1 MNISTVKGVR
11 IEAIAACVPQNK
23 VDNLEFANTHFVEDM
38 SATLKALGVMERH
51 VAVKEETTSMDMCVA
66 AAQKIFA
73 EGGVKKEDIGAV
85 IFVTLTPDCLMPN
98 NSTYAQHLLGLGK
111 DVATLDINH
120 ACPGYVFGLWNA
132 ALIAQ
137 NIQKKVLLLDGD
149 INSKYV
155 SPWDKSTA
163 LLFGDAGTSTVVS
176 PDANAQDWHFTFM
189 SDGGNRDAIM
199 VRLGM
204 RYPIKEDYLK
214 YQTWEDGGKRRFID
228 MEMNGRA
235 VFDYVVDVVPEIA
248 NAFMEELE
256 TSAQEYDKLILHQAN
271 HFMLKKLA
279 KAIGFDHKTQMPICM
294 DKYGNTS
301 SVSIPLTISS
311 ELTEPVDHI
320 FMIGMGAGLAS
331 GIADLSVKGMKNLGV
346 INIEL

>member
-11 IEAIAACVPQNK
+11 LEAIAACVPEHK
-23 VDNLEFANTHFVEDM
+23 VDNMVFAQAHFEEDM
-38 SATLKALGVMERH
+38 SANLKALGVVERR
-51 VAVKEETTSMDMCVA
+51 VSVKEETTSMDFCIA
-66 AAQKIFA
+66 ASEKIFA
-73 EGGVKKEDIGAV
+73 EGGVKKKDIGAV

-98 NSTYAQHLLGLGK
+98 NSTYAQHLLGLEK
-111 DVATLDINH
+111 DIATLDINH

-163 LLFGDAGTSTVVS
+163 LLFGDAGTASVIS
-176 PDANAQDWHFTFM
+176 PDASAPDWHFTFI
-189 SDGGNRDAIM
+189 SDGSNREAIM

-204 RYPIKEDYLK
+204 RYPIKAEHLEYK
-214 YQTWEDGGKRRFID
+214 IWGDGGKRRFID

-256 TSAQEYDKLILHQAN
+256 TSAEEYEKLVLHQAN

-279 KAIGFDHKTQMPICM
+279 KATGFDHKTQMPVCM
-294 DKYGNTS
+294 NKYGNTS
-301 SVSIPLTISS
+301 SASIPLTIAS
-311 ELTEPVDHI
+311 ELTEPTDHI

-331 GIADLSVKGMKNLGV
+331 GIADLSVKGVKNLGV
-346 INIEL
+346 IEKEF

>member
-1 MNISTVKGVR
+1 MNISTVKGVQ
-11 IEAIAACVPQNK
+11 IEAVAACVPENK
-23 VDNLEFANTHFVEDM
+23 VDNLEFAKAHFEEDM
-38 SATLKALGVMERH
+38 TSNIKALGVLERH
-51 VAVKEETTSMDMCVA
+51 VAVKEETTAMDFCVA
-66 AAQKIFA
+66 AAERIFA
-73 EGGVKKEDIGAV
+73 EGGVKKDEIGAV

-98 NSTYAQHLLGLGK
+98 NSTYAQYLLGLDK

-132 ALIAQ
+132 ALIAK
-137 NIQKKVLLLDGD
+137 NMQKKVLLLDGD

-163 LLFGDAGTSTVVS
+163 LLFGDAGTATVVS
-176 PDANAQDWHFTFM
+176 PNDNAPDWHFTFM
-189 SDGGNRDAIM
+189 SDGSNREAIM

-204 RYPIKEDYLK
+204 RYPIKEKYLQYK
-214 YQTWEDGGKRRFID
+214 TWENGGKRRFID

-256 TSAQEYDKLILHQAN
+256 TCAEEYEKLVLHQAN

-294 DKYGNTS
+294 NKYGNTS
-301 SVSIPLTISS
+301 SVSIPLTIAS
-311 ELTEPVDHI
+311 ELSEPTDHV

-331 GIADLSVKGMKNLGV
+331 GIADLSLKEMKNLGV
-346 INIEL
+346 SMKFL

>member
-1 MNISTVKGVR
+1 MNVSTIKGVR
-11 IEAIAACVPQNK
+11 MEAIAACVPENK
-23 VDNLEFANTHFVEDM
+23 VDNLEFAKSHFEEDM
-38 SATLKALGVMERH
+38 SSTLKALGVLERH
-51 VAVKEETTSMDMCVA
+51 VAVKEETTSMDMCIGA
-66 AAQKIFA
+66 AEKIFA
-73 EGGVKKEDIGAV
+73 ESDIKKEDIGAV

-98 NSTYAQHLLGLGK
+98 NSTYAQHLLGLDK

-137 NIQKKVLLLDGD
+137 NMQKKVLLLDGD

-163 LLFGDAGTSTVVS
+163 LLFGDAGTATVIT
-176 PDANAQDWHFTFM
+176 PDASAPDWHFTFM
-189 SDGGNRDAIM
+189 SDGSNREAIM

-204 RYPIKEDYLK
+204 RYPIKAEYLEYK
-214 YQTWEDGGKRRFID
+214 IWEDGGKRRFID
-228 MEMNGRA
+228 MEMHGRD
-235 VFDYVVDVVPEIA
+235 VFDYVVDVVPVIA

-256 TSAQEYDKLILHQAN
+256 TNGEEYEKLLLHQAN

-279 KAIGFDHKTQMPICM
+279 KAIGFDHKTQMPVCM
-294 DKYGNTS
+294 NKYGNTS
-301 SVSIPLTISS
+301 SVSIPLTIAS
-311 ELTEPVDHI
+311 ELQEGAGHI

-331 GIADLSVKGMKNLGV
+331 GIADLSLIGLRNFGV
-346 INIEL
+346 IEKEL

>member
-11 IEAIAACVPQNK
+11 MEAIAACVPENK
-23 VDNLEFANTHFVEDM
+23 VDNLEFAKSHFEEDM
-38 SATLKALGVMERH
+38 ESTLKALGVLERH
-51 VAVKEETTSMDMCVA
+51 VAVKEETTGMDMCVVA
-66 AAQKIFA
+66 AEKIFA
-73 EGGVKKEDIGAV
+73 DGGVKKEDIGAV

-137 NIQKKVLLLDGD
+137 NLQKKVLLLDGD

-163 LLFGDAGTSTVVS
+163 LLFGDAGTATVVT
-176 PDANAQDWHFTFM
+176 PDASAPDWHFTFM
-189 SDGGNRDAIM
+189 SDGSKRDAIT
-199 VRLGM
+199 VKLGM
-204 RYPIKEDYLK
+204 RYPLKKEYLDY
-214 YQTWEDGGKRRFID
+214 QVWEDGGRRRFID
-228 MEMNGRA
+228 MYMNGRA

-248 NAFMEELE
+248 NAFMDELE
-256 TSAQEYDKLILHQAN
+256 TNGEEYDKLVLHQAN

-279 KAIGFDHKTQMPICM
+279 KAIGFAHKTQMPVCM
-294 DKYGNTS
+294 NKYGNTS

-311 ELTEPVDHI
+311 ELQEGAGHI

-331 GIADLSVKGMKNLGV
+331 GIADLSLKGVKNLGV
-346 INIEL
+346 IEKEL

>member
-11 IEAIAACVPQNK
+11 IEAVAACVPENK
-23 VDNLEFANTHFVEDM
+23 VDNLEFAKAHFEEDM
-38 SATLKALGVMERH
+38 TSNIKALGVLERH
-51 VAVKEETTSMDMCVA
+51 VAVKEETTAMDFCVA
-66 AAQKIFA
+66 AAERIFA
-73 EGGVKKEDIGAV
+73 EGGVKKDEIGAV

-98 NSTYAQHLLGLGK
+98 NSTYAQYLLGLDK
-111 DVATLDINH
+111 NVATLDINH

-132 ALIAQ
+132 ALIAK
-137 NIQKKVLLLDGD
+137 NMKKKVLLLDGD

-163 LLFGDAGTSTVVS
+163 LLFGDAGTATVVS
-176 PDANAQDWHFTFM
+176 PNDNAPDWHFTFM
-189 SDGGNRDAIM
+189 SDGSNREAIM

-204 RYPIKEDYLK
+204 RYPIKEEYLQYK
-214 YQTWEDGGKRRFID
+214 TWENGGKRRFID

-256 TSAQEYDKLILHQAN
+256 TCAEEYEKLVLHQAN

-294 DKYGNTS
+294 NKYGNTS
-301 SVSIPLTISS
+301 SVSIPLTIAS
-311 ELTEPVDHI
+311 ELSEPTDHV

-331 GIADLSVKGMKNLGV
+331 GIADLSLKEMKNLGV
-346 INIEL
+346 SMKFL

>member
-11 IEAIAACVPQNK
+11 VEAIAACVPENK
-23 VDNLEFANTHFVEDM
+23 VDNLEFAKAHFEEDM
-38 SATLKALGVMERH
+38 TSNIKALGVFERH
-51 VAVKEETTSMDMCVA
+51 VAVKEETTAMDFCVA
-66 AAQKIFA
+66 AAERIFA
-73 EGGVKKEDIGAV
+73 EGGVKKDEIGAV
-85 IFVTLTPDCLMPN
+85 IFVTLTPDCLIPN
-98 NSTYAQHLLGLGK
+98 NSTYAQYLLGLDK

-132 ALIAQ
+132 ALIAK
-137 NIQKKVLLLDGD
+137 NMQKKVLLLDGD

-163 LLFGDAGTSTVVS
+163 LLFGDAGTATVIS
-176 PDANAQDWHFTFM
+176 PDDNAPDWHFTFM
-189 SDGGNRDAIM
+189 SDGSNREAIM

-204 RYPIKEDYLK
+204 RYPIKEEYLQYK
-214 YQTWEDGGKRRFID
+214 TWEDGGKRRFID

-256 TSAQEYDKLILHQAN
+256 TCAEEYEKLVLHQAN

-294 DKYGNTS
+294 NKYGNTS
-301 SVSIPLTISS
+301 SVSIPLTIAS
-311 ELTEPVDHI
+311 ELSEPTDHI

-331 GIADLSVKGMKNLGV
+331 GIADLSLKEMKNLGV
-346 INIEL
+346 SMKLL

>member
-11 IEAIAACVPQNK
+11 IEAICGCVPEHK
-23 VDNLEFANTHFVEDM
+23 VDNLEFAKAHFEEDM
-38 SATLKALGVMERH
+38 EATLKALGVKERH
-51 VAVKEETTSMDMCVA
+51 VAVKEETTSMDFCIA
-66 AAQKIFA
+66 AAEKIFA
-73 EGGVKKEDIGAV
+73 ESGVKKEDIGAV

-98 NSTYAQHLLGLGK
+98 NSTYAQHLLGLSK

-132 ALIAQ
+132 ALIAH
-137 NIQKKVLLLDGD
+137 NMQKKVLLLDGD

-163 LLFGDAGTSTVVS
+163 LLFGDAGTATVVS
-176 PDANAQDWHFTFM
+176 PDASAPDWHFTFM
-189 SDGGNRDAIM
+189 SDGSNREAIM

-204 RYPIKEDYLK
+204 RYPIEAEYLEYK
-214 YQTWEDGGKRRFID
+214 TWEDGGKRRFID
-228 MEMNGRA
+228 MQMNGRA

-248 NAFMEELE
+248 NAFMDELE
-256 TSAQEYDKLILHQAN
+256 TSGEEYDKLVLHQAN

-279 KAIGFDHKTQMPICM
+279 KAIGFNHKTQMPVCM

-311 ELTEPVDHI
+311 ELQDGADHI

-331 GIADLSVKGMKNLGV
+331 GIADLSLKGMKNLGV
-346 INIEL
+346 IEKNC

>member
-11 IEAIAACVPQNK
+11 VEAIAACVPENK
-23 VDNLEFANTHFVEDM
+23 VDNLEFAKAHFEEDM
-38 SATLKALGVMERH
+38 TSNIKALGVFERH
-51 VAVKEETTSMDMCVA
+51 VAVKEETTAMDFCVA
-66 AAQKIFA
+66 AAERIFA
-73 EGGVKKEDIGAV
+73 EGGVKKDEIGAV

-98 NSTYAQHLLGLGK
+98 NSTYAQYLLGLDK

-132 ALIAQ
+132 ALIAK
-137 NIQKKVLLLDGD
+137 NMQKKVLLLDGD

-163 LLFGDAGTSTVVS
+163 LLFGDAGTATVIS
-176 PDANAQDWHFTFM
+176 PDDNAPDWHFTFM
-189 SDGGNRDAIM
+189 SDGSNREAIM

-204 RYPIKEDYLK
+204 RYPIKEEYLQYK
-214 YQTWEDGGKRRFID
+214 TWEDGGKRRFID

-248 NAFMEELE
+248 NAFMDELE
-256 TSAQEYDKLILHQAN
+256 TGGEEYDKLVLHQAN

-294 DKYGNTS
+294 NKYGNTS
-301 SVSIPLTISS
+301 SVSIPLTIAS
-311 ELTEPVDHI
+311 ELSEPTDHI

-331 GIADLSVKGMKNLGV
+331 GIADLSLKKMKNLGV
-346 INIEL
+346 SMKLL

>member
-11 IEAIAACVPQNK
+11 MEAIAACVPEHK
-23 VDNLEFANTHFVEDM
+23 VDNLEFAKSHFEEDM
-38 SATLKALGVMERH
+38 ASTLKALGVMERH
-51 VAVKEETTSMDMCVA
+51 IAVKEETTAMDFCIA
-66 AAQKIFA
+66 AAERIFS
-73 EGGVKKEDIGAV
+73 EGGVNKEDIGAV

-132 ALIAQ
+132 ALIAR
-137 NIQKKVLLLDGD
+137 NMQKKVLLLDGD

-163 LLFGDAGTSTVVS
+163 LLFGDAGTATVIA
-176 PDANAQDWHFTFM
+176 PDMDAPDWHFTFM

-204 RYPIKEDYLK
+204 RYPIKEEYLQYK
-214 YQTWEDGGKRRFID
+214 IWEDGGRRRFID

-235 VFDYVVDVVPEIA
+235 VFDYVVDTVPEIA
-248 NAFMEELE
+248 NAFMDELE
-256 TSAQEYDKLILHQAN
+256 TRAEEYEKIVLHQAN

-279 KAIGFDHKTQMPICM
+279 KAIGFNSKTQMPVCM
-294 DKYGNTS
+294 DKFGNTS
-301 SVSIPLTISS
+301 SVSIPLTIAS
-311 ELTEPVDHI
+311 ELTEPVNHI

-331 GIADLSVKGMKNLGV
+331 GIADLSIMGLKNLGV
-346 INIEL
+346 KEIEA

>member
-1 MNISTVKGVR
+1 MNISKVKGVR
-11 IEAIAACVPQNK
+11 IEAIAACVPENK
-23 VDNLEFANTHFVEDM
+23 IDNYEFAKSHFEEDM
-38 SATLKALGVMERH
+38 ASNIKALGVLERH
-51 VAVKEETTSMDMCVA
+51 IAVKEETTSMDFCIA
-66 AAQKIFA
+66 AAERIFT

-137 NIQKKVLLLDGD
+137 NMQKKVLLLDGD

-163 LLFGDAGTSTVVS
+163 LLFGDAGTATVVS
-176 PDANAQDWHFTFM
+176 PNATAPDWYFTFM
-189 SDGGNRDAIM
+189 SDGSNRDAIM

-204 RYPIKEDYLK
+204 RYPLLKEYLEYK
-214 YQTWEDGGKRRFID
+214 TWEDGGMRRFID
-228 MEMNGRA
+228 MQMNGRA

-248 NAFMEELE
+248 NAFMDELE
-256 TSAQEYDKLILHQAN
+256 TSGEEYDKLVLHQAN

-279 KAIGFDHKTQMPICM
+279 KAIGFDHKTQMPVCM
-294 DKYGNTS
+294 NKYGNTS
-301 SVSIPLTISS
+301 SVSIPLTIAS
-311 ELTEPVDHI
+311 ELTDADEHI

-331 GIADLSVKGMKNLGV
+331 GIADLCVKGIKNLGV
-346 INIEL
+346 IEKDL

>member
-11 IEAIAACVPQNK
+11 MEAIAACVPMNK
-23 VDNLEFANTHFVEDM
+23 VDNLEFAKSHFEEDM
-38 SATLKALGVMERH
+38 SSNLKAIGVIERR
-51 VAVKEETTSMDMCVA
+51 VAVKKETTSMDFCVA
-66 AAQKIFA
+66 AAEKIFA
-73 EGGVKKEDIGAV
+73 ESNIRKEDIGAV

-120 ACPGYVFGLWNA
+120 ACPGFVFGLWNA

-137 NIQKKVLLLDGD
+137 NLQKKVLLLDGD

-163 LLFGDAGTSTVVS
+163 LLFGDAGTATVIT
-176 PDANAQDWHFTFM
+176 PDTSAPDWHFTFM
-189 SDGGNRDAIM
+189 SDGSNREAIM

-204 RYPIKEDYLK
+204 RYPIKEEDLQ
-214 YQTWEDGGKRRFID
+214 YQIWEDGGKRRFID
-228 MEMNGRA
+228 MEMHGRD

-256 TSAQEYDKLILHQAN
+256 TCGEEYEKLVLHQAN

-279 KAIGFDHKTQMPICM
+279 KAIGFDHKSQMPICM
-294 DKYGNTS
+294 NKYGNTS
-301 SVSIPLTISS
+301 SVSIPLTIAS
-311 ELTEPVDHI
+311 ELTEHTDRI

-331 GIADLSVKGMKNLGV
+331 GIADLSIKGMKNLGV
-346 INIEL
+346 IEKEL

>member
-11 IEAIAACVPQNK
+11 IEAIAACVPENK
-23 VDNLEFANTHFVEDM
+23 VDNFEFAKAHFKEDM
-38 SATLKALGVMERH
+38 TSNLKALGVLERR
-51 VAVKEETTSMDMCVA
+51 VAVKEETTAMDFCVA
-66 AAQKIFA
+66 AAEKIFA

-98 NSTYAQHLLGLGK
+98 NSTYAQYLLGLDKG
-111 DVATLDINH
+111 VATFDINH

-137 NIQKKVLLLDGD
+137 NTQKKVLLLDGD

-155 SPWDKSTA
+155 SPWDKNTA
-163 LLFGDAGTSTVVS
+163 LLFGDAGTASVIS
-176 PDANAQDWHFTFM
+176 PDANASDWHFTFM
-189 SDGGNRDAIM
+189 SDGSNREAIM

-204 RYPIKEDYLK
+204 RYSIKEEYLEYK
-214 YQTWEDGGKRRFID
+214 TWEDGGKRRFID

-235 VFDYVVDVVPEIA
+235 VFDYVVDVVPDIA

-256 TSAQEYDKLILHQAN
+256 TSAEEYEKLVLHQAN

-279 KAIGFDHKTQMPICM
+279 KALGFDHKTQMPVCM
-294 DKYGNTS
+294 NKYGNTS
-301 SVSIPLTISS
+301 SVSIPLTIAS
-311 ELTEPVDHI
+311 EFTEPQDHI

-331 GIADLSVKGMKNLGV
+331 GIADLSLKKMKNLGV
-346 INIEL
+346 SMKFL

>member
-11 IEAIAACVPQNK
+11 VEAIAACVPENK
-23 VDNLEFANTHFVEDM
+23 VDNLEFAKAHFEEDM
-38 SATLKALGVMERH
+38 TSNIKALGVFERH
-51 VAVKEETTSMDMCVA
+51 VAVKEETTAMDFCVA
-66 AAQKIFA
+66 AAERIFA
-73 EGGVKKEDIGAV
+73 EGGVKKDEIGAV

-98 NSTYAQHLLGLGK
+98 NSTYAQYLLGLDK

-132 ALIAQ
+132 ALIAK
-137 NIQKKVLLLDGD
+137 NMQKKVLLLDGD

-163 LLFGDAGTSTVVS
+163 LLFGDAGTATVIS
-176 PDANAQDWHFTFM
+176 PDDNAPDWHFTFM
-189 SDGGNRDAIM
+189 SDGSNREAIM

-204 RYPIKEDYLK
+204 RYPIKEEYLQYK
-214 YQTWEDGGKRRFID
+214 TWEDGGKRRFID

-256 TSAQEYDKLILHQAN
+256 TCAEEYEKLVLHQAN

-294 DKYGNTS
+294 NKYGNTS
-301 SVSIPLTISS
+301 SVSIPLTIAS
-311 ELTEPVDHI
+311 ELSEPTDHI

-331 GIADLSVKGMKNLGV
+331 GIADLSLKKMKNLGV
-346 INIEL
+346 SMKLL

>member
-11 IEAIAACVPQNK
+11 VEAIAACVPENK
-23 VDNLEFANTHFVEDM
+23 VDNLEFAKAHFEEDM
-38 SATLKALGVMERH
+38 TSNIKALGVFERH
-51 VAVKEETTSMDMCVA
+51 VAVKEETTAMDFCVA
-66 AAQKIFA
+66 AAERIFS
-73 EGGVKKEDIGAV
+73 EGGVKKDEIGAV

-98 NSTYAQHLLGLGK
+98 NSTYAQYLLGLDK

-132 ALIAQ
+132 ALIAK
-137 NIQKKVLLLDGD
+137 NMQKKVLLLDGD

-163 LLFGDAGTSTVVS
+163 LLFGDAGTATVIS
-176 PDANAQDWHFTFM
+176 PDDNAPDWHFTFM
-189 SDGGNRDAIM
+189 SDGSNREAIM

-204 RYPIKEDYLK
+204 RYPIKEEYLQYK
-214 YQTWEDGGKRRFID
+214 TWEDGGKRRFID

-256 TSAQEYDKLILHQAN
+256 TCAEEYEKLVLHQAN

-279 KAIGFDHKTQMPICM
+279 KAIGFDHKMQMPICM
-294 DKYGNTS
+294 NKYGNTS
-301 SVSIPLTISS
+301 SVSIPLTIAS
-311 ELTEPVDHI
+311 ELSEPTDHI

-331 GIADLSVKGMKNLGV
+331 GIADLSLKEMKNLGV
-346 INIEL
+346 SMKLL

>member
-11 IEAIAACVPQNK
+11 IEAIAACVPENK
-23 VDNLEFANTHFVEDM
+23 VDNLEFAKAHFEEDM
-38 SATLKALGVMERH
+38 TSNIKALGVFERH
-51 VAVKEETTSMDMCVA
+51 VAVKEETTAMDFCVA
-66 AAQKIFA
+66 AAERIFA
-73 EGGVKKEDIGAV
+73 EGGVKKDEIGAV

-98 NSTYAQHLLGLGK
+98 NSTYAQYLLGLDK

-132 ALIAQ
+132 ALIAK
-137 NIQKKVLLLDGD
+137 NMQKKVLLLDGD

-163 LLFGDAGTSTVVS
+163 LLFGDAGTATVIS
-176 PDANAQDWHFTFM
+176 PDDNAPDWHFTFM
-189 SDGGNRDAIM
+189 SDGSNREAIM

-204 RYPIKEDYLK
+204 RYPIKEEYLQYK
-214 YQTWEDGGKRRFID
+214 TWEDGGKRRFID

-256 TSAQEYDKLILHQAN
+256 TCAEEYEKLVLHQAN

-294 DKYGNTS
+294 NKYGNTS
-301 SVSIPLTISS
+301 SVSIPLTIAS
-311 ELTEPVDHI
+311 ELSETTDHI

-331 GIADLSVKGMKNLGV
+331 GIADLSLKKMKNLGV
-346 INIEL
+346 SMKLL